1 MTSWVVALEVGEDPD
16 GPALDAAAMARRM
29 EAVGDIRPTAYGK
42 GQRRHSFLLRMDGQ
56 TATEAVVSAISRFH
70 ESSVGGALIGA
81 RVVRPADGAP
91 LRAATTVAA
100 PVTAPA
106 PALRPKVVAVA
117 VAVLVVGAGLIA
129 VGGRSSGVVKGA
141 PPRTVQLPPNL
152 LTNASFEDGSAV
164 TGLAR
169 GLTGWG
175 DLRPAL
181 VAEPVHGGDRAQ
193 LLQVGPGQRGAAWFD
208 VGAVGGVTY
217 VQSAWIDVQHL
228 DPGGRVDL
236 LLAWFGPGEN
246 LLSYEAVPV
255 AADGAGFV
263 ACRQTLTAPAGT
275 ARARFLVKLT
285 GGGTAVVDDAALRP
299 SVRPAAT

>member
-56 TATEAVVSAISRFH
+56 TATDAVVSAISRFH

-129 VGGRSSGVVKGA
+129 VGG
-141 PPRTVQLPPNL
+141 
-152 LTNASFEDGSAV
+152 
-164 TGLAR
+164 
-169 GLTGWG
+169 
-175 DLRPAL
+175 
-181 VAEPVHGGDRAQ
+181 
-193 LLQVGPGQRGAAWFD
+193 
-208 VGAVGGVTY
+208 VTY

-255 AADGAGFV
+255 AADGA
-263 ACRQTLTAPAGT
+263 
-275 ARARFLVKLT
+275 
-285 GGGTAVVDDAALRP
+285 
-299 SVRPAAT
+299 